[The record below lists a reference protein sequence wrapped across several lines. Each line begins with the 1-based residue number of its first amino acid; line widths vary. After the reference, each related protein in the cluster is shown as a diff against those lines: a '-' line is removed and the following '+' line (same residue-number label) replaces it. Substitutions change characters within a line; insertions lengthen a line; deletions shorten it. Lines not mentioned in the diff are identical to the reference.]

1 MADAKPQDASIPVP
15 PEGAKP
21 TLPSGKNLAAVRM
34 MTRTLVGHK
43 RSSERVV
50 TVTKPSQKPGANDSG
65 RGSQRG
71 VGR

>member
-1 MADAKPQDASIPVP
+1 MADANPHDASIPIP
-15 PEGAKP
+15 PEGAQP
-21 TLPSGKNLAAVRM
+21 TVPSGKNRAAVRM

-50 TVTKPSQKPGANDSG
+50 KVTKPSQKPGANDSG